1 MRSKIGLSE
10 IALCTL
16 VVVAGGL
23 MAGTARGQERQVFIA
38 GPGDVVAGQIP
49 GMPGSRPAKTG
60 SGRIVGRILSAET
73 GTPLR
78 RAQIRISGPDI
89 GSKAALSDAQG
100 RYEFRDLP
108 AGRFTLSASK
118 AGYVNVQYGQNRPY
132 ESGRPIE
139 LAEKQVVD
147 KADISMP
154 RGSVIS
160 GRIVDEF
167 GEPVADAMV
176 TAMRQTWAAGRRR
189 FVPAGRPGQ
198 TNDMGQF
205 RMYGLPPGEYY
216 VSATLRN
223 AEVMMF
229 DIMGAQG
236 GPTGSQP
243 SSGYAPTYFP
253 GTASPTEAQKVTL
266 VVGQEAQQTDFA
278 LLPVR
283 LSRVSGLVMSSDGK
297 PVENAMVNMVPL
309 SRTGDIGMMM
319 MSTSSRTTKEGQFT
333 LNGVA
338 PGEYTLNARSMRVT
352 SDGGGDVMFS
362 ARIGGPGGDDA
373 EFAAMPVAVAG
384 EDLSNVMVVT
394 SKGATAVGR
403 LSFEGGSKPVLTGVR
418 VTGFPADPSD
428 GPMMMGGSNA
438 AAKADGTFELK
449 GLAGHRL
456 IRVSSLPAG
465 WMLKSVTINGKD
477 VTDSG
482 AEFKSGEQ
490 VSNLEI
496 VATAKVTEIN
506 GAVTASNGAP
516 LKDYTV
522 VLFSDDPEQWALPMS
537 RWVSGARP
545 DQDGRFKI
553 RSMPPG
559 SYYVIALDY
568 VEAGAWTDPELL
580 ERLKTRAKHFTL
592 ADGATETMD
601 LKLSE
606 VGP

>member
-1 MRSKIGLSE
+1 MRSTTGLSA
-10 IALCTL
+10 IVVCALS
-16 VVVAGGL
+16 VVGAGL
-23 MAGTARGQERQVFIA
+23 TAAATEAQERQIFIT
-38 GPGDVVAGQIP
+38 GPGEAAGQLPP
-49 GMPGSRPAKTG
+49 GLPGSRPAKTG
-60 SGRIVGRILSAET
+60 SGRVLGRILSAET
-73 GTPLR
+73 GAPLR
-78 RAQIRISGPDI
+78 RAQVRISGPDI

-118 AGYVNVQYGQNRPY
+118 AGYVNIQYGQNRPY

-139 LAEKQVVD
+139 LAEKQVLD

-176 TAMRQTWAAGRRR
+176 TAMRQTWMSGRRR
-189 FVPAGRPGQ
+189 FVPSGRPGQ
-198 TNDMGQF
+198 TNDLGQF
-205 RMYGLPPGEYY
+205 RMYGLAPGDYY

-253 GTASPTEAQKVTL
+253 GTASPTEAQRVT
-266 VVGQEAQQTDFA
+266 VVAGQEAQQTDFA

-283 LSRVSGLVMSSDGK
+283 LSRVSGMVMTSDGK
-297 PVENAMVNMVPL
+297 PVENAMVNLVPI
-309 SRTGDIGMMM
+309 SRMGDVGMMM
-319 MSTSSRTTKEGQFT
+319 MSSSSRTTKDGQFT

-338 PGEYTLNARSMRVT
+338 PGEYTLNARSMRIT
-352 SDGGGDVMFS
+352 ADSSGDFMFS
-362 ARIGGPGGDDA
+362 ARIGGPGDDA
-373 EFAAMPVAVAG
+373 EFAAMPLAVAG
-384 EDLSNVMVVT
+384 EDMSNVMVVT
-394 SKGATAVGR
+394 SKGGTAVGR
-403 LSFEGGSKPVLTGVR
+403 LSFEGGSKPALAGVR
-418 VTGFPADPSD
+418 VTAFPADPSD

-438 AAKADGTFELK
+438 QAKPDGTFELK

-456 IRVSSLPAG
+456 IRAVSLPAG
-465 WMLKSVTINGKD
+465 WMLKSVTLNGKD
-477 VTDSG
+477 ITDTG
-482 AEFKSGEQ
+482 ADFKSGEQ
-490 VSNLEI
+490 VTNLEI

-522 VLFSDDPEQWALPMS
+522 VVFSEDPEQWSMPMS
-537 RWVSGARP
+537 RWISGARP

-559 SYYVIALDY
+559 SYYVIAVDY
-568 VEAGAWTDPELL
+568 VEAGAWSDPELL

-601 LKLSE
+601 LKLADI
-606 VGP
+606 GP